1 MAKSMANASKA
12 MQAMGA
18 AADPQ
23 AMQQSMAAFSREN
36 QKMDMASGARPP
48 LPQCSLPGTARPKPT
63 FSSVKHHSWREFQLC
78 VGLGMAPKLDMA
90 HNADTPVVRCRHDGR
105 CRRRG
110 V

>member
-36 QKMDMASGARPP
+36 QKMDMASGAQPP
-48 LPQCSLPGTARPKPT
+48 PPQCRNTQLELAPT
-63 FSSVKHHSWREFQLC
+63 VMFH
-78 VGLGMAPKLDMA
+78 A
-90 HNADTPVVRCRHDGR
+90 
-105 CRRRG
+105 
-110 V
+110 

>member
-48 LPQCSLPGTARPKPT
+48 LPQCSLPVQRDRNP
-63 FSSVKHHSWREFQLC
+63 RFQ
-78 VGLGMAPKLDMA
+78 A
-90 HNADTPVVRCRHDGR
+90 
-105 CRRRG
+105 
-110 V
+110 